1 MYPFIQSFIHSFV
14 HLLISLAILCFKVDG
29 FLEQLLNYDKENI
42 HESNLKAVQTYLDN
56 KEFDSDLVKGKSLAA
71 GGLCAWTINVIRFYH
86 VYCDVEPKRLS
97 LAQANAELAA
107 AEDKLSKIKAKIK
120 VLHSLFDIIVRSSV
134 KFDQIW
140 CVTPFSLRLVTSF
153 VSF

>member
-1 MYPFIQSFIHSFV
+1 MMKQTFNDSFDFQ
-14 HLLISLAILCFKVDG
+14 VDG

-56 KEFDSDLVKGKSLAA
+56 PEFDSDLVKGKSLAA

-120 VLHSLFDIIVRSSV
+120 VSFFGGSKIRINMLSFQAKQQIECAII
-134 KFDQIW
+134 KFR
-140 CVTPFSLRLVTSF
+140 FK
-153 VSF
+153 